1 MLNVGSLKPL
11 LDDLKV
17 LGDMAKINFN
27 KHQKVSRLL
36 PPVFISG
43 DTHVDFHKQSF
54 DFPYAKFITHDNAD
68 LIIDD
73 KEPISLWDQKSK
85 NINIKSTGG
94 SCVIIPKEASRV
106 VKSELYDYLYIKQD
120 TNLVKSN
127 PLDIIFISNGEKIAD
142 ENYEHLVKITKNL
155 KNRLVRVEGVN
166 GRVASQ
172 HAAANAS
179 NTPWYFLVNAKL
191 RVSNNF
197 DFGWQPDRL
206 QVPKHY
212 IFQATNLVNGLIYG
226 HQAIVANNKRLTLET
241 QIQGLDFTMDSEHEV
256 LNINSGI
263 ALYNTSEWDTWR
275 TAFREVIK
283 LKNIDTEE
291 SRHRLKIWLT
301 VANGEY
307 SRYSLQGASDA
318 VEFYEEVQGDFEKLR
333 LSYDW
338 AWIKEYYDKK
348 HG

>member
-1 MLNVGSLKPL
+1 MIQEYFK
-11 LDDLKV
+11 
-17 LGDMAKINFN
+17 
-27 KHQKVSRLL
+27 
-36 PPVFISG
+36 
-43 DTHVDFHKQSF
+43 T
-54 DFPYAKFITHDNAD
+54 
-68 LIIDD
+68 
-73 KEPISLWDQKSK
+73 
-85 NINIKSTGG
+85 
-94 SCVIIPKEASRV
+94 
-106 VKSELYDYLYIKQD
+106 ELYDYLYIKSD
-120 TNLVKSN
+120 DWLAKSK
-127 PLDIIFISNGEKIAD
+127 PLDIIFFSNGETVAD
-142 ENYEHLVKITKNL
+142 ENYEHLASLTKNL
-155 KNRLVRVEGVN
+155 PNRLVRIDGVK

-191 RVSNNF
+191 RVSDDF
-197 DFGWQPDRL
+197 DFSWQPDRL
-206 QVPKHY
+206 QKPKHY
-212 IFQATNLVNGLIYG
+212 IFRAINPVNDLVYG
-226 HQAIVANNKRLTLET
+226 HQAIVANNKKLTLST
-241 QIQGLDFTMDSEHEV
+241 VVKGLDFTMDSDHEIV
-256 LNINSGI
+256 NVISGT
-263 ALYNTSEWDTWR
+263 ARYNTSEWDTWR

-291 SRHRLKIWLT
+291 SRHRLNIWLT